1 MLHIFI
7 YLGLYY
13 VLHVGKLRQMTFR
26 TCKFKVKVAFVLYRF
41 VESKR
46 RAEIEMLKTF
56 KARGR

>member
-1 MLHIFI
+1 
-7 YLGLYY
+7 
-13 VLHVGKLRQMTFR
+13 MTFR